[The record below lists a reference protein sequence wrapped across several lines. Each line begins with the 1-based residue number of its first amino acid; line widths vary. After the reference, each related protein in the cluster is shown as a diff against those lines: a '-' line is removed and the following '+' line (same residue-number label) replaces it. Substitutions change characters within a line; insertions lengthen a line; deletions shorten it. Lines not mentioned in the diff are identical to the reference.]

1 MADRL
6 SPTVA
11 PSDWLRRSPRS
22 LARRKERP
30 ALHRHRI
37 RAQRRAQLGRDHR
50 RDRAVGTQPT
60 TTFTSVGTA
69 LSGANNRA
77 ARATPEYQSTA
88 VPRRAYR
95 LDGLGQTGPL
105 PLQIQQSSA
114 ARSCLASLAP
124 PQEGGAFSWPTQA
137 TPEFQ
142 SPRRPEYATKARAIA
157 KSDAYVVSRRERKKT
172 EMLFAQLKR
181 INLDRL
187 RLGRCHQ
194 SRRSLGSVSFQNAGP
209 RRARWRDGQTTPP

>member
-1 MADRL
+1 MLIRCLTMAARL

-95 LDGLGQTGPL
+95 LDGLGTTGPL

-114 ARSCLASLAP
+114 AWSCLASLAP

-157 KSDAYVVSRRERKKT
+157 KIVGVSQLSKCRAQTGAMAGRTDNAAVIASIFGICPSASHSRP
-172 EMLFAQLKR
+172 ML
-181 INLDRL
+181 
-187 RLGRCHQ
+187 
-194 SRRSLGSVSFQNAGP
+194 P
-209 RRARWRDGQTTPP
+209 RQRANIEA